1 MVRLLG
7 WCCFVVL
14 LCVFAGWVGFSLVC
28 CLLVCYL
35 VSGLIDL
42 RDGWFVR
49 LALLSG
55 VTPLV
60 LVTGGQLCCWL
71 VWLVCGFGWVLAWC
85 SLVLTVGFLV

>member
-1 MVRLLG
+1 MGRLLG

-14 LCVFAGWVGFSLVC
+14 LCVFAGWDGFSLVC

-60 LVTGGQLCCWL
+60 LVTGGAVVLLVGLVSLWFWL
-71 VWLVCGFGWVLAWC
+71 GIDLV
-85 SLVLTVGFLV
+85 

>member
-14 LCVFAGWVGFSLVC
+14 LCVFAGWDGFSLVC
-28 CLLVCYL
+28 WFGLLFGV
-35 VSGLIDL
+35 GLIDL

-60 LVTGGQLCCWL
+60 LVTGGAVVLLVGLVSLWFWL
-71 VWLVCGFGWVLAWC
+71 GIDLV
-85 SLVLTVGFLV
+85 